1 MLKPV
6 SHCPPQQPSTQQD
19 KATATHCEAS
29 FLPQIADL
37 LPVSPWTP
45 AEIAEERSAAARAAE
60 AREIEVRAV
69 EQRSAI
75 EAAYSDAE
83 MQVRNSPLRDL

>member
-1 MLKPV
+1 M
-6 SHCPPQQPSTQQD
+6 PP
-19 KATATHCEAS
+19 
-29 FLPQIADL
+29 LPPTL
-37 LPVSPWTP
+37 

-83 MQVRNSPLRDL
+83 MQVSSAHRVEHSAYWRVWCTDGLLEVALERTGTVTTAVATAALGHF

>member
-1 MLKPV
+1 MPF
-6 SHCPPQQPSTQQD
+6 HFT
-19 KATATHCEAS
+19 
-29 FLPQIADL
+29 
-37 LPVSPWTP
+37 
-45 AEIAEERSAAARAAE
+45 EIAEERSAAARAAE

-83 MQVRNSPLRDL
+83 MQVNQPSTFTLNQSTLSFIQPQGFPQNISREARSVRCNCHY